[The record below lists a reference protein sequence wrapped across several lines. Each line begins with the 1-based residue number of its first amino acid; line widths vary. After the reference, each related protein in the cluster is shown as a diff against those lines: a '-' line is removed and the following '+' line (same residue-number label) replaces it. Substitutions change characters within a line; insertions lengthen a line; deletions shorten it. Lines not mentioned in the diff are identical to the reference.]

1 MSSLPAGVITFLLTD
16 IEGSTRLWEDAPD
29 SMMEAIQMH
38 DSVIDEA
45 VETCNGVSVKPRGEG
60 DSRFLVFASAPDALA
75 AALRIQSG
83 LAQVDW
89 PTPRPL
95 AVRASLHT
103 GIAERQLGDYYGS
116 TVNRA
121 ARLRGIA
128 HGGQTVMS
136 ASTWEL
142 VRDQLPNDAAVE
154 DMGEHTLRDL
164 TRPERVFQVYPADA
178 VADFPPLNSL
188 SSIPNNLPLQLTD
201 FVGRHRELAEAT
213 SLLEQ
218 TRLLTILAPG
228 GAGKT
233 RLAIQLAADA
243 TGDYPNGVFFIGL
256 ADIGLPDSIVQAI
269 ADGIG
274 LALSTDEDERV
285 QLLTY
290 LANKT
295 QLLILDNCEHV
306 LDGIGVV
313 NEILSRAPNV
323 TVLATSRARLGMS
336 GETTLTLGGLDTTWG
351 SREQALSTD
360 GVRLFIDAAQ
370 RAQPDFALG
379 VDDLDAV
386 EQILHLTGG
395 MPLAI
400 LLAASWVDILPVREI
415 ASEIQKSL
423 DFLETEADGV
433 PDRQRSVRAV
443 FEYSWQLLTEE
454 EKDNFSALS
463 VFRGGFTREAAA
475 RVAGM
480 SLRGLSSLAAK
491 TLVTP
496 SPDRERYSVHELLRQ
511 YAQAEL
517 ERNQTRCGQVQDA
530 HADYFADLA
539 DSAFRL
545 VAQSDEPSLVAIFE
559 ADLENTRTAFRH
571 LVDKRDAVGL
581 RKMLPSMYV
590 VYEIRCWYLTGLGMI
605 EDALDSLPSDSTD
618 PAGILTR
625 HLALAVRS
633 WFLAL
638 LGQPALDE
646 VAAATAHL
654 RRSDD
659 LIALWV
665 SLQCQALNCAYLDL
679 LDEMI
684 EVTDEIISLGERMD
698 DSFYG
703 LGGHNW
709 RSRAAMYRGDYA
721 TANDLLAEALAMFE
735 ERDEYYFMIWNL
747 GMQAAIATLQ
757 GRPNDALPLSARQ
770 VERAKRLGYRRGL
783 AVALHSLGHAKVAAG
798 DAEGAERAFLEAV
811 EACDRIGM
819 IVDMI
824 GLIANV
830 ARVRGQMGK
839 KIEAVELLATVAA
852 EPLSTQR
859 GIMDNVAVAE
869 LVPGWLDELRAEM
882 EPSEFSDAEERGRA
896 RPYEVA
902 AKELIEPLI

>member
-1 MSSLPAGVITFLLTD
+1 MSSPPAGVVTFLLTD
-16 IEGSTRLWEDAPD
+16 IEGSTRLWEDFPD
-29 SMMEAIQMH
+29 SMLEAIQQH
-38 DSVIDEA
+38 DTVIDEV
-45 VETCNGVSVKPRGEG
+45 VERCNGVSVKPRGEG
-60 DSRFLVFASAPDALA
+60 DSRFLVFDSASEALA
-75 AALRIQSG
+75 AALGIQSG
-83 LAQVDW
+83 LAETAW
-89 PTPRPL
+89 ATPRPIT
-95 AVRASLHT
+95 VRASLHT
-103 GIAERQLGDYYGS
+103 GMAERQLGDYYGS

-142 VRDQLPNDAAVE
+142 VRDDLPDDAVVE

-164 TRPERVFQVYPADA
+164 TRPEHVFQVYPAEL

-188 SSIPNNLPLQLTD
+188 SGIPNNLPVQLTD
-201 FVGRHRELAEAT
+201 FVGRHSELEEAKR
-213 SLLEQ
+213 LLEQ
-218 TRLLTILAPG
+218 SRLLTILAPG

-233 RLAIQLAADA
+233 RLAVQLAADA

-256 ADIGLPDSIVQAI
+256 ADITLPDSIVQAI

-290 LANKT
+290 LGNKA
-295 QLLILDNCEHV
+295 QLLVFDNCEHL
-306 LDGIGVV
+306 LDGMGIV
-313 NEILSRAPNV
+313 NEILTRAPNV
-323 TVLATSRARLGMS
+323 TVLATSRARLGIR
-336 GETTLTLGGLDTTWG
+336 GETTLTLGGLATTWE
-351 SREQALSTD
+351 SSEQALSTD
-360 GVRLFIDAAQ
+360 GVRLFIDGAQ
-370 RAQPDFALG
+370 RTDPSFALG
-379 VDDLDAV
+379 VDDLDAM
-386 EQILHLTGG
+386 EQILQLTGG

-400 LLAASWVDILPVREI
+400 LLASSWVDILPIREI
-415 ASEIQKSL
+415 AAEIQRSL

-443 FEYSWQLLTEE
+443 FEYSWQLLSDE

-463 VFRGGFTREAAA
+463 VFRGGFTRDAAA
-475 RVAGM
+475 QVAGM
-480 SLRGLSSLAAK
+480 SLRSLSSLAAK

-496 SPDRERYSVHELLRQ
+496 SPDKERYSVHELLRQ

-517 ERNQTRCGQVQDA
+517 ERDQTRFEQVQDS
-530 HADYFADLA
+530 HAAYFADLA
-539 DSAFRL
+539 DAAFRL
-545 VAQSDEPSLVAIFE
+545 VAQSDEPGLVALFE

-571 LVDKRDAVGL
+571 LVDDRDAAGL

-605 EDALDSLPSDSTD
+605 EGALDALPSSPAD
-618 PAGILTR
+618 PAVALTR

-638 LGQPALDE
+638 LGRPAMDE
-646 VAAATAHL
+646 VAAATTHL
-654 RRSDD
+654 RQSAD

-665 SLQCQALNCAYLDL
+665 ALQCQALNCAYLDQ
-679 LDEMI
+679 LDAMI
-684 EVTDEIISLGERMD
+684 EVTDEIISLGETMEDR
-698 DSFYG
+698 FYG
-703 LGGHNW
+703 VGGHNW

-721 TANDLLAEALAMFE
+721 TANGLLTEALALFE

-747 GMQAAIATLQ
+747 GLQAAMATLQ
-757 GRPNDALPLSARQ
+757 GRPEEALPLTTRQ

-783 AVALHSLGHAKVAAG
+783 AVALHSLGQAKLAVG
-798 DAEGAERAFLEAV
+798 DNEGAERAFVEAV
-811 EACDRIGM
+811 VVCDQIGM
-819 IVDMI
+819 VVDMI

-830 ARVRGQMGK
+830 ARVRGQMGRT
-839 KIEAVELLATVAA
+839 IEAVELLATVRA

-869 LVPGWLDELRAEM
+869 LVPDWLDELRDEM
-882 EPSEFSDAEERGRA
+882 EPSAFSDAEDRGEA
-896 RPYEVA
+896 RPYDVA
-902 AKELIEPLI
+902 AKELIEHAI